1 MPNTTLV
8 ASSPHLA
15 SLDLSPLIQLAKSHQ
30 IVYPNPTIAK
40 FIGAVSDHVEQITQW
55 AIAQKIDI
63 AWVNANTRFTDFS
76 LIFCDMDSTFI
87 QEECIDEIAA
97 QCGFKPQVTA
107 ITQETMAGNIDFS
120 SALRQRVALLKGLP
134 ESALDVVY
142 KNCITLTPGAK
153 TLVDM
158 AHQHGIRFMLL
169 SGGFSYFAQRLKQDY
184 QLDAVFANELK
195 IRNGQLTG
203 FVKHPIIDSQAKA
216 HLLIKVSQSLGLSPQ
231 QVIAIGDGA
240 NDILMLETAG
250 AGIAFHAKPKVV
262 QVARYALQYSNLDA
276 VRWLFQ

>member
-1 MPNTTLV
+1 M
-8 ASSPHLA
+8 
-15 SLDLSPLIQLAKSHQ
+15 
-30 IVYPNPTIAK
+30 
-40 FIGAVSDHVEQITQW
+40 
-55 AIAQKIDI
+55 AQKVDI

-97 QCGFKPQVTA
+97 QCGFKSQVTA
-107 ITQETMAGNIDFS
+107 MTQETMAGNIDFA
-120 SALRQRVALLKGLP
+120 SALCQRVALLKGLP
-134 ESALDVVY
+134 ESALDAVY

-153 TLVDM
+153 NLVDM

-203 FVKHPIIDSQAKA
+203 SVKHPIIDGQAKA
-216 HLLIKVSQSLGLSPQ
+216 NLLIKVSQSLGLSLQ

-240 NDILMLETAG
+240 NDILMLQNAG
-250 AGIAFHAKPKVV
+250 VGIAFHAKPQVV
-262 QVARYALQYSNLDA
+262 QAARYALQYSNLDA